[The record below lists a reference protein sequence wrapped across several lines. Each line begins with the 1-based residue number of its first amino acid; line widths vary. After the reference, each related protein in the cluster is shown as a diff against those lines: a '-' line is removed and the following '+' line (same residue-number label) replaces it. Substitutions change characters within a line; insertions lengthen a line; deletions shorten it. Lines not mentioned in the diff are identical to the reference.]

1 MMRKKIINLLFLFVL
16 ISLGSITV
24 LLYNTNAELQKQIV
38 QRESLIKRSQA
49 NDSVSCEHTEK
60 YVATVTKYIRNNCSL
75 LVDGK
80 EVSLEKFID
89 IYASKERSIT
99 ALQNDLNS
107 IAATLPALQK
117 IIKEREKTYS
127 ITQDSLSLYK
137 ARLRTLEKGYGIK
150 SRTRQEGRYRITEY
164 ETSKMD
170 SALVL
175 LDVFRNR
182 LSYDSVGKKWHVRI
196 R

>member
-1 MMRKKIINLLFLFVL
+1 MRKNIINFLFLFGL
-16 ISLGSITV
+16 IALASV
-24 LLYNTNAELQKQIV
+24 AMLLYNTNVELRSQIAR
-38 QRESLIKRSQA
+38 RESLIKRSQA
-49 NDSVSCEHTEK
+49 NDSLSCEHTEK
-60 YVATVTKYIRNNCSL
+60 YAATVTKYIKNNCSL

-80 EVSLEKFID
+80 EISLERFID
-89 IYASKERSIT
+89 IYVGKERNIT
-99 ALQNDLNS
+99 ALQNDLDK

-117 IIKEREKTYS
+117 AIREREKAYAV
-127 ITQDSLSLYK
+127 TQDSLLLYK
-137 ARLRTLEKGYGIK
+137 SRLRVLEKGYGMK
-150 SRTRQEGRYRITEY
+150 ARTHQEGQYRITEY

-182 LSYDSVGKKWHVRI
+182 LSYDSVGKKWHVRM